1 MAENAKVE
9 LLKQVIQDKNDQIAR
24 LEEAVRKLKRITRDQ
39 SMQIDRQQKTVT
51 AIRMLVEPGKG
62 SVAFA
67 KHDYEASESGEI
79 SFSKG
84 QRIMLLEK
92 PDAEGWARGRTED
105 GSEAIFPIDFLD
117 IVTL

>member
-1 MAENAKVE
+1 
-9 LLKQVIQDKNDQIAR
+9 
-24 LEEAVRKLKRITRDQ
+24 
-39 SMQIDRQQKTVT
+39 MQIDRQQKTVT

-84 QRIMLLEK
+84 QRIMVSVLYCICLNNYLLKLLEK

-105 GSEAIFPIDFLD
+105 GREATFPIDFLE